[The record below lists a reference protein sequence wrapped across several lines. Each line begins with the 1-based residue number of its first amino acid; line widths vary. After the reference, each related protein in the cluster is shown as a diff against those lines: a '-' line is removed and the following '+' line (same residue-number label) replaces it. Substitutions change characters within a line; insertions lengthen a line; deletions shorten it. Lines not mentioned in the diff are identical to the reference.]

1 MDQCRSSTLDD
12 VMRAV
17 TIGNIPF
24 NLQALTKL
32 SPQGMDF
39 LHQLLERNPADRLMA
54 EAAIQHPWFDSLRG
68 QAEAAAIA
76 APQNASALWESPD
89 LAGMLP

>member
-1 MDQCRSSTLDD
+1 
-12 VMRAV
+12 MRAV

-39 LHQLLERNPADRLMA
+39 LHQLLERNPAERLMA

-68 QAEAAAIA
+68 KCEAAKSTA
-76 APQNASALWESPD
+76 AHSVSAFQAKPN
-89 LAGMLP
+89 LAAMLP

>member
-39 LHQLLERNPADRLMA
+39 LHQLLERNPAKRLMA

-68 QAEAAAIA
+68 QAEAANLT
-76 APQNASALWESPD
+76 APQNAPAPHGMPN
-89 LAGMLP
+89 LAAMLP

>member
-39 LHQLLERNPADRLMA
+39 LHQLLERNPAERLMA

-68 QAEAAAIA
+68 KSEAASLTASHNAPALQAMPNLA
-76 APQNASALWESPD
+76 AMVP
-89 LAGMLP
+89 